1 MKLHE
6 NPRST
11 DKARTLSL
19 IFYILHIIIYKWNPK
34 QSESNED
41 FSAHI
46 YR

>member
-6 NPRST
+6 NPQST

-19 IFYILHIIIYKWNPK
+19 IFYILHIIIYKWNSN

-41 FSAHI
+41 FLAYI